1 MACRSVPVLRS
12 ETAVATAFR
21 IRTEANPFFKI
32 ITDGFAKMLAR
43 VAWVTVLD
51 FFMTIPKNPGT
62 FRLRLTSKYQISSD
76 GAKI

>member
-1 MACRSVPVLRS
+1 M
-12 ETAVATAFR
+12 AVATAFR

-51 FFMTIPKNPGT
+51 FFMTIPKKPGT
-62 FRLRLTSKYQISSD
+62 F
-76 GAKI
+76 